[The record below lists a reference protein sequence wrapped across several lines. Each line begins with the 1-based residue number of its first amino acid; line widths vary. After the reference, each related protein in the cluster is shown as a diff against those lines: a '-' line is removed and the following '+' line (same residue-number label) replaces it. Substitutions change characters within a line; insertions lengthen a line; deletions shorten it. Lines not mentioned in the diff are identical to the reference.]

1 MYKKIKKCSWLLCL
15 SITLLSC
22 TYGNQI
28 STERLFEHVVII
40 GIDGL
45 TIEGLKQ
52 GNTPIMDNL
61 IATGAV
67 KYNARTVIPTSTV
80 PNWGAMIHGA
90 GPEATGIT
98 SNRWMQP
105 AATNMTP
112 VVSNEAGV
120 FPCIFHVVRTQLPDA
135 EQSLFINWD
144 GFGFTYHF
152 ERLRQRGVL
161 NRFDIFRQGDIPLHY
176 SAERTTE
183 RAIEYIIAERPTFFF
198 VILNHVDG
206 TGHDYGFTSE
216 EYMWSVWHAD
226 KMVGRIMEAIDTA
239 GMKNNTLVM
248 VLSDHGGIGYRHGG
262 ETDTEID
269 VPFIFWGNGVKQ
281 NYEIQQPIYVF
292 DVAAT
297 VAFALN
303 LRIPFAWTGRPV
315 LAAFEGYEE
324 PDLSF

>member
-1 MYKKIKKCSWLLCL
+1 MYKKMKVGAFLL
-15 SITLLSC
+15 SIGVLLLSC
-22 TYGNQI
+22 TGENNV

-45 TIEGLKQ
+45 TIDGLQ
-52 GNTPIMDNL
+52 RAETPIMDNL
-61 IATGAV
+61 IATGAF
-67 KYNARTVIPTSTV
+67 KYNARAVIPTSTI

-105 AATNMTP
+105 NAVNMTP
-112 VVSNEAGV
+112 VVTNEAGL

-176 SAERTTE
+176 SAELTTE
-183 RAIEYIIAERPTFFF
+183 RAVEYIITERPTFFF

-206 TGHDYGFTSE
+206 TGHDYGFTSD
-216 EYMWSVWHAD
+216 EYIQSVKHAD
-226 KMVGRIMEAIDTA
+226 SMIGLIMESIYAA
-239 GMKNNTLVM
+239 GMKDNTLVM

-262 ETDTEID
+262 ESDTEID
-269 VPFIFWGNGVKQ
+269 MPFIFWGNGVKR
-281 NYEIQQPIYVF
+281 NYQIQQPIFVY

-297 VAFALN
+297 AAFALN

-315 LAAFEGYEE
+315 LAAFEGHSE